1 VVNVRAWTA
10 AVKTWAMLLD
20 WFLVGLVGFCCYVA
34 FFVLFFKCGR
44 LENLSLEKQLS
55 IARQSLIRHSS
66 RSLETVLLKLIQK
79 VEAQLM
85 WSHRGIRSLLA
96 TG

>member
-1 VVNVRAWTA
+1 MGHA
-10 AVKTWAMLLD
+10 
-20 WFLVGLVGFCCYVA
+20 VGLVSGWFGWVLLLCCFFC
-34 FFVLFFKCGR
+34 FVLFFKCGR